1 MSTVD
6 FAEWLLAELELRKI
20 SAADLARKSEI
31 SKATISRILKREREA
46 KPETLAA
53 IARGLKLP
61 KESVYQKAGLLPP
74 KPKDQAEID
83 DLVYRYGLLSPEQKD
98 DVRSLIDF
106 LLWRGAPAGV
116 VEGYADPL
124 PARETE
130 PGIKKIE
137 EFDEEKFEK
146 ALRMLAPAYRK
157 RGRREDYP
165 QLLRLYQ
172 KTGEQE
178 SGPTGR

>member
-1 MSTVD
+1 MMTG
-6 FAEWLLAELELRKI
+6 
-20 SAADLARKSEI
+20 
-31 SKATISRILKREREA
+31 SRGIGLDGA
-46 KPETLAA
+46 HA
-53 IARGLKLP
+53 IATALKIP
-61 KESVYQKAGLLPP
+61 MDEVVRVAIDLPP

-157 RGRREDYP
+157 RVRREDYP